1 MTIEIARDIEVQGG
15 EEILTD
21 EALAFV
27 EELHHRF
34 DRRRRDL
41 LIARAR
47 RRERIARGE
56 HLDFLPETEGI
67 RTGDWQ
73 VPPPP
78 PALTDRRVEI
88 TGPASP
94 AKMAINA
101 LNSGARVWLADM
113 EDASSPTWANVVGSV
128 LNLRDAARGTL
139 AYTSPEGIGLCPP
152 LRRAPPDRG
161 HPSARLA
168 PAREARARRR

>member
-1 MTIEIARDIEVQGG
+1 MTIEIARADDVPGG
-15 EEILTD
+15 EEILAP

-34 DRRRRDL
+34 DARRREL
-41 LIARAR
+41 LAARRA

-56 HLDFLPETEGI
+56 ERLDFLDATADV
-67 RTGDWQ
+67 RAGDWS

-88 TGPASP
+88 TGPAAP

-101 LNSGARVWLADM
+101 LMIKS
-113 EDASSPTWANVVGSV
+113 
-128 LNLRDAARGTL
+128 
-139 AYTSPEGIGLCPP
+139 
-152 LRRAPPDRG
+152 
-161 HPSARLA
+161 
-168 PAREARARRR
+168 